1 MGKEKRRVCK
11 KRSSSIDCA
20 ETYRKGK
27 NARRFDPTKRGQ
39 TDAKEQGSEYK
50 SDVVDALLWRLTTFE
65 KFTKKP
71 VYRGAEERTKL
82 TK

>member
-50 SDVVDALLWRLTTFE
+50 SDVVVVD
-65 KFTKKP
+65 
-71 VYRGAEERTKL
+71 V
-82 TK
+82 